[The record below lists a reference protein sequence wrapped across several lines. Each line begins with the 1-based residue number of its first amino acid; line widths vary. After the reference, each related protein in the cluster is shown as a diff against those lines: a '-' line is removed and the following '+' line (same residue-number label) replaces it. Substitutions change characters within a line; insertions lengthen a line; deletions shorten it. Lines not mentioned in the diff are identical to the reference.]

1 MTINR
6 YAFLVE
12 NEIFEIVFVD
22 TVEAKDIEDAWS
34 KAFASGISGMQV
46 INDNDAV
53 AGAIWNGTS
62 FDSSAVSE
70 DIKAVTYPEWSRGY
84 LYMSDNKILARFNEV
99 NMDDFRKNMYAAAF
113 ATNSISGINISSY
126 PEEVSYG
133 WTWNGSS
140 FDAPKD
146 Q

>member
-1 MTINR
+1 MKKR

-12 NEIFEIVFVD
+12 NEIFEIVSID
-22 TVEAKDIEDAWS
+22 TVQAEDLANTWS
-34 KAFASGISGMQV
+34 NAFASGISGMQV
-46 INDNDAV
+46 VNDNDAV
-53 AGAIWNGTS
+53 PGAIWNGTN

-70 DIKAVTYPEWSRGY
+70 DIKAVTYPEWSKGY

-99 NMDDFRKNMYAAAF
+99 NMDDFLKNMYEAAF
-113 ATNSISGINISSY
+113 ATNSITGIEISDY
-126 PEEVSYG
+126 PEDVSYG

-140 FDAPKD
+140 FDPPEE